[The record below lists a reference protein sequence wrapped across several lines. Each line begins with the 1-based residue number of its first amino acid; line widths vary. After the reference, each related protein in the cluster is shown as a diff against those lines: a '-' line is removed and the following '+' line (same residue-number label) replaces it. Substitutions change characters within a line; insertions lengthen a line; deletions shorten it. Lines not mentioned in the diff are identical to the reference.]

1 MRRIAAVLALSAL
14 AAVAWAPAARAAD
27 ATPAQLQFAAQEHDL
42 GYRAYSAKNYDE
54 AATHFENAFFAAPNP
69 AELGAAIK
77 ARRTAGQGARAA
89 TLSAL
94 GQRKFPDDAALGKIA
109 DETITAARPK
119 VFEVKITSTEECN
132 VAVDS
137 KVVAAEKAKA
147 FRFFVDPGKHDLL
160 VGWSDDRS
168 KDVSVDA
175 TAGGSQ
181 ALDLTAPPIPPKPP
195 PGVPGGGGAVAPP
208 SSKPFG
214 PAVFI
219 VGAGLTAV
227 GAGLTIWSGIDTQNN
242 PGANAVK
249 ADCVGQGT
257 SCPEYQKG
265 LSSQLR
271 TNVLI
276 AASGGVGL
284 VTAVIGVFF
293 TQWSRV
299 DTRPA
304 ETGLHVMPVL
314 GLNNGPEAALL
325 GTF

>member
-1 MRRIAAVLALSAL
+1 MRRIAAVLTLSAL
-14 AAVAWAPAARAAD
+14 ATVAWAPVAHASD

-54 AATHFENAFFAAPNP
+54 AASHFENAYFAAPNP
-69 AELGAAIK
+69 VELGAAIK
-77 ARRTAGQGARAA
+77 ARRTAGEAARAA
-89 TLSAL
+89 TLSAI

-119 VFEVKITSTEECN
+119 VFEVKITSAEECN

-137 KVVAAEKAKA
+137 KVVAAEKATTVH
-147 FRFFVDPGKHDLL
+147 FFVDPGKHDLL

-168 KDVSVDA
+168 KHVA
-175 TAGGSQ
+175 IEGTAGGSQ
-181 ALDLTAPPIPPKPP
+181 ALEVTSPPVIAKPP
-195 PGVPGGGGAVAPP
+195 PGGGGTPTPP

-227 GAGLTIWSGIDTQNN
+227 GAGVTIWSGIDTQNS

-257 SCPEYQKG
+257 SCPQYQKG

-276 AASGGVGL
+276 AATGGVAL

-299 DTRPA
+299 ATAPA
-304 ETGLHVMPVL
+304 ETGLHVTPVL
-314 GLNNGPEAALL
+314 GPGEAALL